1 MRKSNWIVYIVV
13 LVVSA
18 FLLWLWYWLGFDHV
32 DAPLDLVLSIIWW
45 IGVALAAYAIYRV
58 EKKRRMRRRTCFLRT
73 GLLYNT
79 EAGTRGLASADA
91 DTAVDAMHDVIDNL
105 EYDFAIQD
113 RPEDSEGN
121 LIEFSYVVRSE
132 KFDIER
138 REDEEN
144 DTPEEIDWRGE
155 VAIVA
160 RPDDDPIPFENI
172 DDLRAIMRNLFAAT
186 AVSMTSA

>member
-45 IGVALAAYAIYRV
+45 IGVAIASYAIYRV
-58 EKKRRMRRRTCFLRT
+58 EQKRRMRRRTCFLRT
-73 GLLYNT
+73 GLLYNC
-79 EAGTRGLASADA
+79 EIGTRGLASADA
-91 DTAVDAMHDVIDNL
+91 DTAVDAIHDVIDSL
-105 EYDFAIQD
+105 EYDFSIQD

-121 LIEFSYVVRSE
+121 LIPFMYVVRSK

-138 REDEEN
+138 REDEETN
-144 DTPEEIDWRGE
+144 TPEEIDWRGE

-160 RPDDDPIPFENI
+160 RPDDDPIPFDNVDE
-172 DDLRAIMRNLFAAT
+172 LRRIMRKLVSAPMFST
-186 AVSMTSA
+186 ASL